1 MLTKFIAPLGLYLA
15 GALAARSSGQPVPP
29 SLEATPPSRALQ
41 VQAPLAPPASVQAE
55 LLPPSEPRGF
65 CAPVTA
71 RQLGSMLLK
80 DADGDVVAKVQ
91 DLVIDP
97 CGGRIVYAAISFGQ
111 TVGMGDVLY
120 VVPWEYVETL
130 AGSHELRLTIAPDLV
145 KRGPRFAM
153 SSWPNFADREYA
165 AAVQLYY
172 AEAGAS
178 PRVIQARAILR

>member
-1 MLTKFIAPLGLYLA
+1 MLTKLSVPLGMCLA
-15 GALAARSSGQPVPP
+15 TAMASRLPAQQLPQH
-29 SLEATPPSRALQ
+29 LESTSTLP
-41 VQAPLAPPASVQAE
+41 VQAPVAAPADPQGETLPPAERRAA
-55 LLPPSEPRGF
+55 

-80 DADGDVVAKVQ
+80 DAEGDVVAKVQ

-97 CGGRIVYAAISFGQ
+97 CSGRIVYAAISFGQ
-111 TVGMGDVLY
+111 MVGMGDVLY

-153 SSWPNFADREYA
+153 SSWPNFADRDYA

-178 PRVIQARAILR
+178 PRVIQARAIVR

>member
-1 MLTKFIAPLGLYLA
+1 MLTKLSVPLGMCLA
-15 GALAARSSGQPVPP
+15 TAMA
-29 SLEATPPSRALQ
+29 SRLPALQ
-41 VQAPLAPPASVQAE
+41 
-55 LLPPSEPRGF
+55 LPPHLEPTPAAAVEVRTPAAPSALPQVETLPHAEPRGS

-80 DADGDVVAKVQ
+80 DAEGDVVAKMQ

-97 CGGRIVYAAISFGQ
+97 CSGRILYAAISFSQ
-111 TVGMGDVLY
+111 MVGRGDVLY

-153 SSWPNFADREYA
+153 TSWPNFADREYA

-178 PRVIQARAILR
+178 PRVIQARAIVR